1 LQSAWEKDAFTRAIR
16 DSERFIL
23 QFFDCIQESAMH
35 LYHSALPQSP
45 KNSDIHAKNSDIHN
59 NLHPLLGGGTTVRKG
74 LELDWKA
81 KTRTIVTRLQ
91 KVASLKFSTDGS
103 KVAAGGDGGL
113 QVFDTTTGECL
124 ATMPAPEKCISVEFS
139 HDASFLLTTYAD
151 HGIRLWD
158 VQTGGFIRTCKGHE
172 SRIWDCSFSP
182 RGTHFASVDELGH
195 IRVWNIENGD
205 TDHTFKA
212 DSSATRIFCKWSSES
227 TLITHS
233 SPSGG
238 TFWHDIPSGTSAF
251 HRYPAKTGVSILN
264 NTHNGLYIVE
274 RDRDHLRI
282 FDAVTLELLKF
293 THDIPFPTQP
303 TTQGFQNMDL
313 QIASLSLDEH
323 HFVSLK
329 PLNELRLYRI
339 STDSNTTAFALQAA
353 TSIYHSSPITSAF
366 FSSDSSQIAFGS
378 EDGTI
383 ILSSLA
389 TNYDDSKPTTAIT
402 CVCTSPDRKLCAY
415 ANKRGVIEVCSIL
428 TGAVTKSIT
437 AGRIW
442 RDTEIENM
450 AFSPRNEFLAIHYKK
465 IVTME
470 GNQHVRL
477 GLLIWDIVFDR
488 KYSQPELLIPTTS
501 ISPRCTLQYFEGYE
515 RKVAGLAAAFSVP
528 T

>member
-1 LQSAWEKDAFTRAIR
+1 
-16 DSERFIL
+16 
-23 QFFDCIQESAMH
+23 MH

-45 KNSDIHAKNSDIHN
+45 KDSDIHTD
-59 NLHPLLGGGTTVRKG
+59 LYPLLGVGTTVRKG
-74 LELDWKA
+74 LESKWKA
-81 KTRTIVTRLQ
+81 KTRTIVTRLH
-91 KVASLKFSTDGS
+91 KVTSLKFSSDGS

-113 QVFDTTTGECL
+113 QIFDTTTGECL
-124 ATMPAPEKCISVEFS
+124 ATMPAPENCIFVEFS
-139 HDASFLLTTYAD
+139 YDASFLLTTYAH

-158 VQTGGFIRTCKGHE
+158 VQTGGLIRTCKGHE
-172 SRIWDCSFSP
+172 SRIWDASFSP
-182 RGTHFASVDELGH
+182 SGTHFASVDELGH
-195 IRVWNIENGD
+195 ILVWNVENGD
-205 TDHTFKA
+205 VDHTFQA
-212 DSSATRIFCKWSSES
+212 DGSATRIFCKWGSES

-238 TFWHDIPSGTSAF
+238 TFWHDISSGTSAF

-282 FDAVTLELLKF
+282 FDAVTLKLIKS

-303 TTQGFQNMDL
+303 TTQSFQNMDL

-323 HFVSLK
+323 HFVLLK
-329 PLNELRLYRI
+329 PFHELCLYRV
-339 STDSNTTAFALQAA
+339 STDASTAFTLQAA

-366 FSSDSSQIAFGS
+366 FSPDSSQIAFGS

-383 ILSSLA
+383 ILSSLD
-389 TNYDDSKPTTAIT
+389 TNYDDSKPATAIT
-402 CVCTSPDRKLCAY
+402 CVCTSPDGKLCAY
-415 ANKRGVIEVCSIL
+415 SNRRGVIEVCSIS
-428 TGAVTKSIT
+428 TGDFQKSIT
-437 AGRIW
+437 ANRMW
-442 RDTEIENM
+442 RGTEIETM

-465 IVTME
+465 IVTVE

-501 ISPRCTLQYFEGYE
+501 ILPHCELHYFEGYE
-515 RKVAGLAAAFSVP
+515 RKVLAAAAFSVP
-528 T
+528 TT

>member
-1 LQSAWEKDAFTRAIR
+1 
-16 DSERFIL
+16 
-23 QFFDCIQESAMH
+23 MH

-45 KNSDIHAKNSDIHN
+45 KHSDIYNK
-59 NLHPLLGGGTTVRKG
+59 LYPLLGGVRRTTVRKG
-74 LELDWKA
+74 LELNWKA
-81 KTRTIVTRLQ
+81 KTRTIVTRLH
-91 KVASLKFSTDGS
+91 KVTSLKFSTDGS

-139 HDASFLLTTYAD
+139 HDASFLLTTYS
-151 HGIRLWD
+151 HHEIRLWD
-158 VQTGGFIRTCKGHE
+158 VQTGGLVWTCKGHE
-172 SRIWDCSFSP
+172 SRIWDASFSP

-195 IRVWNIENGD
+195 ILVWNVENGD
-205 TDHTFKA
+205 IDHRFQA
-212 DSSATRIFCKWSSES
+212 DYSATRIFCKWGSES

-233 SPSGG
+233 SPLGG

-251 HRYPAKTGVSILN
+251 HRHPAKTGVSILS

-282 FDAVTLELLKF
+282 FDAVTLKLLKS

-313 QIASLSLDEH
+313 QIASLSPDEH
-323 HFVSLK
+323 HFVLLK
-329 PLNELRLYRI
+329 PLNELCLYRI
-339 STDSNTTAFALQAA
+339 STENTSAFALQAA

-366 FSSDSSQIAFGS
+366 FSPDSSQIAFGS

-383 ILSSLA
+383 ILSSLD

-402 CVCTSPDRKLCAY
+402 CVCTSLDRQLCAY

-437 AGRIW
+437 ASRIW
-442 RDTEIENM
+442 RGTEIENM

-465 IVTME
+465 IDTME

-477 GLLIWDIVFDR
+477 GLLIWDIVLDR

-501 ISPRCTLQYFEGYE
+501 ISPRCALQYFEGHE
-515 RKVAGLAAAFSVP
+515 RNVAGLAAAFSVP